1 MIRRALVLLPPALL
15 MLTAADEP
23 MLVPDVSQRE
33 VEIQYSFTGADLLL
47 FGAIVYPDGR
57 QPKKPADIM
66 VVLKGPDQS
75 ITMREKQKVAGIWV
89 NADSTTFRSV
99 PGYYAVAASKP
110 LKDIVDERT
119 AAIYEFGLGSLQL
132 SPSGT
137 IDPTAQ
143 DRFAAG
149 LVDRQRRQSLYSEDD
164 RGVTITDDVLYRAR
178 IWLPS
183 SVPIGTY
190 TAETFAIRKGRVVA
204 SALAHVEV
212 RKLGIERAIATFARH
227 YAFFYGLLVV
237 ALSAAMGW
245 IAGRLFALS

>member
-1 MIRRALVLLPPALL
+1 MIGRLIAALFCILL
-15 MLTAADEP
+15 LTGARDP
-23 MLVPDVSQRE
+23 ILVPDVSQRE
-33 VEIQYSFTGADLLL
+33 IEVRQDFTGTELLL
-47 FGAIVYPDGR
+47 FGAILDPAGTRAGR
-57 QPKKPADIM
+57 EYDIVVVVEGPTQP
-66 VVLKGPDQS
+66 VVV
-75 ITMREKQKVAGIWV
+75 REKRRVAGIWV

>member
-1 MIRRALVLLPPALL
+1 MIGRLIAALFCILL
-15 MLTAADEP
+15 LTGARDP
-23 MLVPDVSQRE
+23 ILVPDVSQRE
-33 VEIQYSFTGADLLL
+33 IEVRQDFTGTELLL
-47 FGAIVYPDGR
+47 FGAILDPAGTRAGR
-57 QPKKPADIM
+57 EYDIVVVVEGPTQP
-66 VVLKGPDQS
+66 VVV
-75 ITMREKQKVAGIWV
+75 REKRRVAGIWV

-164 RGVTITDDVLYRAR
+164 SGVTITDDVLYRAR

-237 ALSAAMGW
+237 ALSAVMGW

>member
-1 MIRRALVLLPPALL
+1 MIGRLIAALSCILL
-15 MLTAADEP
+15 LTGARDP
-23 MLVPDVSQRE
+23 ILVPDVSQRE
-33 VEIQYSFTGADLLL
+33 IEVRQDFTGTELLL
-47 FGAIVYPDGR
+47 FGAILDPAGTRAGR
-57 QPKKPADIM
+57 EYDIVVVVEGPTQP
-66 VVLKGPDQS
+66 VVV
-75 ITMREKQKVAGIWV
+75 REKRRVAGIWV

>member
-1 MIRRALVLLPPALL
+1 MIGRLIAALFCILL
-15 MLTAADEP
+15 LTGARDP
-23 MLVPDVSQRE
+23 ILVPDVSQRE
-33 VEIQYSFTGADLLL
+33 IEVRQDFTGTELLL
-47 FGAIVYPDGR
+47 FGAILDPAGTRAGR
-57 QPKKPADIM
+57 EYDIVVVVEGPTQP
-66 VVLKGPDQS
+66 VVV
-75 ITMREKQKVAGIWV
+75 REKRRVAGIWV

-119 AAIYEFGLGSLQL
+119 AAIYEFGFGSLQL

>member
-1 MIRRALVLLPPALL
+1 MIGRLIAALSCILL
-15 MLTAADEP
+15 LTGARDP
-23 MLVPDVSQRE
+23 ILVPDVSQRE
-33 VEIQYSFTGADLLL
+33 IEVRQDFTGTELLL
-47 FGAIVYPDGR
+47 FGAILDPAGTRAGR
-57 QPKKPADIM
+57 EYDIVVVVEGPTQP
-66 VVLKGPDQS
+66 VVV
-75 ITMREKQKVAGIWV
+75 REKRRVAGIWV

-237 ALSAAMGW
+237 ALSAVMGW